1 MDEINK
7 YRKLKLK
14 RILLSEIILKN
25 KLKSDTDSYN
35 IKTERPNI
43 KSRDKSLY
51 LNYNYSLIFEQH
63 FNFFF
68 ENKNRILLL

>member
-14 RILLSEIILKN
+14 RIRLSEIILKN
-25 KLKSDTDSYN
+25 KFKSDTDNYN
-35 IKTERPNI
+35 IKTERPII

-63 FNFFF
+63 LNFFF